1 MYEMWCVSIRI
12 LIMKTNNYRV
22 FVKGQKKK
30 VFGYDMG
37 RYRNFSHLQNRIL
50 TFLWVIF
57 VSMQR
62 ASFEIQQKSFIH
74 CICIIFVTATSW
86 HRLHTIWNW
95 NNIVWIKNWY
105 LWRTIRPSRTI
116 NPRFRA
122 FFISSAD
129 YIRVMQFRH
138 LLALGI
144 NHSGLHNHFLLI
156 LLLLYNTRIQIISW
170 PLWLWFISPFFAYFN
185 CVRVWQEIEV
195 IGVNICF
202 TRFCHRLLLN
212 TSQNIK
218 QN

>member
-1 MYEMWCVSIRI
+1 MRFHKNLNYEN
-12 LIMKTNNYRV
+12 KNNYLV
-22 FVKGQKKK
+22 FVKGQKSIW
-30 VFGYDMG
+30 FWCGHIQ
-37 RYRNFSHLQNRIL
+37 NFFSFANTVLP
-50 TFLWVIF
+50 FLWVIF

-74 CICIIFVTATSW
+74 SICIIFVTATSW

-116 NPRFRA
+116 KPRFRA

-129 YIRVMQFRH
+129 YISVMQFRD

-156 LLLLYNTRIQIISW
+156 LLLLYNTRIHIISW

-185 CVRVWQEIEV
+185 CVCVWQETEM

-202 TRFCHRLLLN
+202 TRFCHRLVLN
-212 TSQNIK
+212 TAPTIK

>member
-1 MYEMWCVSIRI
+1 
-12 LIMKTNNYRV
+12 
-22 FVKGQKKK
+22 
-30 VFGYDMG
+30 MG
-37 RYRNFSHLQNRIL
+37 TYRNFSHLQNRIL

-170 PLWLWFISPFFAYFN
+170 PLWLWFISPFLAYFN
-185 CVRVWQEIEV
+185 CVCVWQEIEV

-202 TRFCHRLLLN
+202 TRFCHRLVLN

>member
-1 MYEMWCVSIRI
+1 
-12 LIMKTNNYRV
+12 
-22 FVKGQKKK
+22 
-30 VFGYDMG
+30 MG
-37 RYRNFSHLQNRIL
+37 TFRNFSHLQNRIL

-202 TRFCHRLLLN
+202 TRFCHRLVLN